1 MSAHDNGL
9 NGSDLDR
16 ELRLRHAQALANLS
30 PRTLA
35 QLQQRR
41 KTALSP
47 RASAPMR
54 AFAWPLAAACAIGV
68 LALGLQLRQPEVAP
82 ATTAVVASDTNDV
95 DDAYAA
101 LDETPELYLW
111 LASNDAVTLASE

>member
-1 MSAHDNGL
+1 MSAHDDGL

-16 ELRLRHAQALANLS
+16 ELRHRHAQALANLS

-41 KTALSP
+41 KAALSP
-47 RASAPMR
+47 RAPAPMR

-82 ATTAVVASDTNDV
+82 ATTAVVANDSNDV
-95 DDAYAA
+95 DEAYAA
-101 LDETPELYLW
+101 LDETPDLYLW
-111 LASNDAVTLASE
+111 LASSDAVTLASE